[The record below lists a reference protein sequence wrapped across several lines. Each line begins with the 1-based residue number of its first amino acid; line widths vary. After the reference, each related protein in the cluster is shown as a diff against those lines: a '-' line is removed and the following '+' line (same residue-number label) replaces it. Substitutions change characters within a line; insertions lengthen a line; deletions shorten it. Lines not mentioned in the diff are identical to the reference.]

1 MNESQQHES
10 DSASEPRG
18 DQANQPA
25 YGRRV
30 RPEYGALASDLPA
43 GYNPYLYG
51 APERNGGS
59 TASHGSRT
67 DPHGAASSRT
77 PSPRSAP
84 YGVGPRDG
92 APRDGAGRQ
101 ASSHSTSEMNGPGP
115 NGSGVDGTGRGG
127 APRQYHG
134 IDLDDPASN
143 PLYGHWDPYAI
154 VAFVFALSS
163 IPVLPAVMGGIAMWR
178 TRTFRM
184 KGFGLALAAVILN
197 VLVTIVDVWMM
208 LAGVSMD
215 DLTQWLQQQSGLLG
229 GEGGSG
235 SVSA

>member
-10 DSASEPRG
+10 DSASESRG
-18 DQANQPA
+18 DQADQPA

-59 TASHGSRT
+59 AASHGSQT

-77 PSPRSAP
+77 PSPRPAP
-84 YGVGPRDG
+84 YGVGPCDG

-101 ASSHSTSEMNGPGP
+101 ASRHSTSEMNGPGP

-143 PLYGHWDPYAI
+143 PCTGIGTPTPSWRSSSRCRASPCCPPSW
-154 VAFVFALSS
+154 VASPCGA
-163 IPVLPAVMGGIAMWR
+163 PAP
-178 TRTFRM
+178 
-184 KGFGLALAAVILN
+184 
-197 VLVTIVDVWMM
+197 
-208 LAGVSMD
+208 
-215 DLTQWLQQQSGLLG
+215 
-229 GEGGSG
+229 
-235 SVSA
+235 SA